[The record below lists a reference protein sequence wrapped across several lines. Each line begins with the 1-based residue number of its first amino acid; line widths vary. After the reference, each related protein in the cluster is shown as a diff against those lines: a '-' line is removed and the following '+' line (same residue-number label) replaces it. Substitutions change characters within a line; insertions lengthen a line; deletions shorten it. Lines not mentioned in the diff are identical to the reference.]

1 MTKNK
6 AYEQDIRRSPDFGL
20 YAVPWQRRLLDRLT
34 PQALQPTWEVNG
46 IDVSRWNM
54 HMDWA
59 VAASRGIKFA
69 YIRAGYGESS
79 VDAYLDANRLGCT
92 DNAIE
97 YGLYWFL
104 HIGKSYAT
112 TAQSFYNAWRGAPGK
127 LYAVADCEYA
137 ISGMNATSRFTWIK
151 NFVTELE
158 QKCARE
164 SMIYSSP
171 GWWNAN
177 VARNAW
183 AQNKKLWVAH
193 WTTAS
198 APIIPYDWS
207 NYGKTWRFWQ
217 HSADNNGLGRY
228 YGSLDGDLDMDL
240 NRYNGSLADFYAE
253 FQIQP
258 PLTLEQRVTNLETE
272 ARAHGWNIP

>member
-1 MTKNK
+1 
-6 AYEQDIRRSPDFGL
+6 
-20 YAVPWQRRLLDRLT
+20 
-34 PQALQPTWEVNG
+34 
-46 IDVSRWNM
+46 
-54 HMDWA
+54 
-59 VAASRGIKFA
+59 
-69 YIRAGYGESS
+69 
-79 VDAYLDANRLGCT
+79 
-92 DNAIE
+92 
-97 YGLYWFL
+97 
-104 HIGKSYAT
+104 
-112 TAQSFYNAWRGAPGK
+112 
-127 LYAVADCEYA
+127 
-137 ISGMNATSRFTWIK
+137 MNATSRFTWIK

-207 NYGKTWRFWQ
+207 NYDKTWRFWQ

-240 NRYNGSLADFYAE
+240 NRYKRSLADFYIE
-253 FQIQP
+253 FEIQP
-258 PLTLEQRVTNLETE
+258 PLTLEQRVINLETE
-272 ARAHGWNIP
+272 ARAHGWYIP